1 MGLHSEPRV
10 SPAAPARR
18 RVRADDVHRSP
29 EQGAQPLPA
38 CLTRQYKHQDE
49 TNLARKRLADE
60 FGLAEDPDVL
70 FGLADNLF
78 AAQRF
83 ADCFFV
89 TSLILRAHDGH
100 RPTMPLHLACMYHLP
115 HLRPAL
121 FLLAHDLVDRQPDEC
136 VAWYAVGLWYLAGR
150 RWDEARRFFGKAVLL
165 DARHGPAWI
174 AFAHTYALE
183 GEHDQA
189 ITAYS
194 TAQRHFQGSHLPVL
208 FIGMQHLFLTNW
220 TLATDYLDTAARICP
235 DSDWLVANELGVCC
249 YESNRC
255 VDVAKTVLTGQT
267 RASPRRV
274 PEGDPAVRARPDER
288 AAVRADV
295 GQPRPRVPQASVRRS
310 LAVPLTSQHVG
321 RGDAGVQARPSARSS
336 TSWRLARHRLL
347 LRGDWST
354 PGCDRGATRGMHG
367 LQQLD

>member
-1 MGLHSEPRV
+1 MV
-10 SPAAPARR
+10 
-18 RVRADDVHRSP
+18 
-29 EQGAQPLPA
+29 Q
-38 CLTRQYKHQDE
+38 LTRQYKHQEE

-60 FGLAEDPDVL
+60 FGLGEDPDVL

-78 AAQRF
+78 ASQRW

-100 RPTMPLHLACMYHLP
+100 RPTMPLHLASMYHLP

-235 DSDWLVANELGVCC
+235 DSDWLVANELGVCY
-249 YESNRC
+249 YESNWC
-255 VDVAKTVLTGQT
+255 V
-267 RASPRRV
+267 
-274 PEGDPAVRARPDER
+274 AVR
-288 AAVRADV
+288 
-295 GQPRPRVPQASVRRS
+295 
-310 LAVPLTSQHVG
+310 
-321 RGDAGVQARPSARSS
+321 
-336 TSWRLARHRLL
+336 
-347 LRGDWST
+347 
-354 PGCDRGATRGMHG
+354 G
-367 LQQLD
+367 LS